1 MSEYAATTNRLEVD
15 NFIARDF
22 NDSIRELRYS
32 MHIKKFSTAKPLF
45 TSHSSFIPKP
55 INTSIS
61 MSTPL
66 ILSLALI
73 VALSVSGCQPNKETD
88 SNAAN
93 KDSNIQQ
100 NSSSQV
106 LNSERIQTIEALAGV
121 PMQQL
126 ASFDPQE
133 IKQGG
138 DTGISITSS
147 ESYSKPS
154 SNITASR
161 KGSFFIGN
169 AFFRQPWVIAPAST
183 DSRDGLGAL
192 FNVAACQ
199 SCHVKDGRGH
209 APLTSEDDADSLL
222 IRLAMP
228 ATTNK
233 QRQQLQNSLIEKVVH
248 PMYGG
253 QLQDRGIQGV
263 PAEARIAVEWRD
275 KPVTFAD
282 GHVETLRA
290 PTFNLTNPGYGPFDD
305 ELMVSPRIALPM
317 IGLGLLEQIPDADI
331 KKQAIKANNAD
342 SDIKGKFN
350 WVMDPQTGKV
360 ALGRFGWKAGQTKLL
375 TQNQSAFN
383 EDMGLTSNIRPN
395 ESCMPTQT
403 ACLNAT
409 TGADEQGNGKPPVE
423 VNDEVAKF
431 VEFYTRNLAVPHRR
445 NADDKIVLAGKKRF
459 YDMGCQSC
467 HTPRYQLPKTDDDHI
482 EQHGQVIYPYTDLLL
497 HDMGDELA
505 DRTIAGKLPSKGL
518 QVEFLA
524 NSYEWRTPA
533 LWGIGLAQTVDPQ
546 ATFLHDG
553 RARTLMEAVLWHGG
567 EAMKQQQKVLKLD
580 KQGRAELNAFL
591 MSL

>member
-1 MSEYAATTNRLEVD
+1 MNTMMNTTNI
-15 NFIARDF
+15 F
-22 NDSIRELRYS
+22 
-32 MHIKKFSTAKPLF
+32 KAKTP
-45 TSHSSFIPKP
+45 TSFYASFVSKTTLLKP
-55 INTSIS
+55 MLGI
-61 MSTPL
+61 L
-66 ILSLALI
+66 CVLSLSA
-73 VALSVSGCQPNKETD
+73 CQPTD
-88 SNAAN
+88 GVS
-93 KDSNIQQ
+93 DDI
-100 NSSSQV
+100 
-106 LNSERIQTIEALAGV
+106 SENEKSAINNGDNPTLTPERLQTIETLAGV

-133 IKQGG
+133 VKQGG
-138 DTGISITSS
+138 DTGISISS
-147 ESYSKPS
+147 AESYSKPS
-154 SNITASR
+154 SNLTASR
-161 KGSFFIGN
+161 KGHFFIGN

-209 APLTSEDDADSLL
+209 APMTSDDDADSLL

-228 ATTNK
+228 ATTEE

-263 PAEARIAVEWRD
+263 PAEARIAVQWTD

-282 GHVETLRA
+282 GHIETLRA
-290 PTFNLTNPGYGPFDD
+290 PTFNLTKPGYGAFDD
-305 ELMVSPRIALPM
+305 DLMVSPRVALPM
-317 IGLGLLEQIPDADI
+317 IGLGLLEQIPDEAI
-331 KKQAIKANNAD
+331 KKQAVDNKNSTNG
-342 SDIKGKFN
+342 DISGKFN
-350 WVMDPQTGKV
+350 WVMDPQTGKH
-360 ALGRFGWKAGQTKLL
+360 ALGRFGWKAGQTKLI

-383 EDMGLTSNIRPN
+383 EDMGLTSNIRPH

-403 ACLNAT
+403 ACMNAT
-409 TGADEQGNGKPPVE
+409 TGADEQGNGKSPVE

-445 NADDKIVLAGKKRF
+445 DADDTLVLAGKKRF

-467 HTPRYQLPKTDDDHI
+467 HTPRYQLPKTDDDHL

-497 HDMGDELA
+497 HDMGDDLA
-505 DRTIAGKLPSKGL
+505 DRTIAGKLPAKNI

-567 EAMKQQQKVLKLD
+567 EAQKQQQKVLKLD
-580 KQGRAELNAFL
+580 KQGRSELNAFL
-591 MSL
+591 QSL

>member
-1 MSEYAATTNRLEVD
+1 MKAIYTKSSASPFLS
-15 NFIARDF
+15 
-22 NDSIRELRYS
+22 SIIQNLPS
-32 MHIKKFSTAKPLF
+32 K
-45 TSHSSFIPKP
+45 
-55 INTSIS
+55 
-61 MSTPL
+61 
-66 ILSLALI
+66 LALMMMGT
-73 VALSVSGCQPNKETD
+73 VALSACQPADSVSNETSD
-88 SNAAN
+88 NESTISTSEKA
-93 KDSNIQQ
+93 QP
-100 NSSSQV
+100 
-106 LNSERIQTIEALAGV
+106 LTSERAENIEALAGV

-126 ASFDPQE
+126 ISFDPQE

-138 DTGISITSS
+138 DSGISITSA

-154 SNITASR
+154 SNLTASR

-169 AFFRQPWVIAPAST
+169 AFFKQPWVVAPAST

-199 SCHVKDGRGH
+199 SCHIKDGRGH
-209 APLTSEDDADSLL
+209 APMTADDDADSLL
-222 IRLAMP
+222 LRLSMP
-228 ATTNK
+228 ATTDE
-233 QRQQLQNSLIEKVVH
+233 QRQQLQGSLIEKVVH

-263 PAEARIAVEWRD
+263 PAEARIAVQWTD

-282 GHVETLRA
+282 GHIETLRA
-290 PTFNLTNPGYGPFDD
+290 PTFNLTNPGYGAFDD
-305 ELMVSPRIALPM
+305 AMMVSPRVALPM
-317 IGLGLLEQIPDADI
+317 IGLGLLEQIPDDDI
-331 KKQAIKANNAD
+331 KKQASNKGN
-342 SDIKGKFN
+342 SDISGKFN
-350 WVMDPQTGKV
+350 WVMDPQTGKR
-360 ALGRFGWKAGQTKLL
+360 ALGRFGWKAGQTKLI

-383 EDMGLTSNIRPN
+383 EDMGLTSNIRPH

-423 VNDEVAKF
+423 VNDDVAKF

-445 NADDKIVLAGKKRF
+445 NADDKLVLAGKKRF

-467 HTPRYQLPKTDDDHI
+467 HTPRYQLPKTDDDHL

-497 HDMGDELA
+497 HDMGDALA
-505 DRTIAGKLPSKGL
+505 DRTIAGKLPPKDA

-533 LWGIGLAQTVDPQ
+533 LWGVGLAQTVDPQ

-567 EAMKQQQKVLKLD
+567 EAEKQQQQVLKLD

-591 MSL
+591 KSL

>member
-1 MSEYAATTNRLEVD
+1 MNTTMNTKNIFKAKTPTFSYASFVSKTTL
-15 NFIARDF
+15 
-22 NDSIRELRYS
+22 L
-32 MHIKKFSTAKPLF
+32 KPTLG
-45 TSHSSFIPKP
+45 I
-55 INTSIS
+55 
-61 MSTPL
+61 L
-66 ILSLALI
+66 CVLSLSACQPTD
-73 VALSVSGCQPNKETD
+73 SVSDDISENEK
-88 SNAAN
+88 SAINNADN
-93 KDSNIQQ
+93 PT
-100 NSSSQV
+100 
-106 LNSERIQTIEALAGV
+106 LTPERLQTIETLAGV

-133 IKQGG
+133 VKQGG
-138 DTGISITSS
+138 DTGISISS
-147 ESYSKPS
+147 AESYSKPS
-154 SNITASR
+154 SNLTASR
-161 KGSFFIGN
+161 KGHFFIGN

-209 APLTSEDDADSLL
+209 APMTSDDDADSLL

-228 ATTNK
+228 ATTDE

-263 PAEARIAVEWRD
+263 PAEARIAVQWTD
-275 KPVTFAD
+275 KPITFAD
-282 GHVETLRA
+282 GHIETLRA
-290 PTFNLTNPGYGPFDD
+290 PTFNLTKPGYGAFDD
-305 ELMVSPRIALPM
+305 DLMVSPRVALPM
-317 IGLGLLEQIPDADI
+317 IGLGLLEQIPDEAI
-331 KKQAIKANNAD
+331 KKQAVDNKNSTNG
-342 SDIKGKFN
+342 DISGKFN
-350 WVMDPQTGKV
+350 WVMDPQTGKH
-360 ALGRFGWKAGQTKLL
+360 ALGRFGWKAGQTKLI

-383 EDMGLTSNIRPN
+383 EDMGLTSNIRPH

-403 ACLNAT
+403 ACMNAT

-445 NADDKIVLAGKKRF
+445 DADDTLVLAGKKRF

-467 HTPRYQLPKTDDDHI
+467 HTPRYQLPKTDDDHL

-497 HDMGDELA
+497 HDMGDDLA
-505 DRTIAGKLPSKGL
+505 DRTIAGKLPAKNI

-567 EAMKQQQKVLKLD
+567 EAQKQQQKVLKLD
-580 KQGRAELNAFL
+580 KQGRSELNAFL
-591 MSL
+591 QSL

>member
-1 MSEYAATTNRLEVD
+1 MNTTMNTTNI
-15 NFIARDF
+15 F
-22 NDSIRELRYS
+22 
-32 MHIKKFSTAKPLF
+32 KAKTPA
-45 TSHSSFIPKP
+45 SFYASFVSKTTLLKP
-55 INTSIS
+55 TLGI
-61 MSTPL
+61 L
-66 ILSLALI
+66 CVLSLSA
-73 VALSVSGCQPNKETD
+73 CQPTD
-88 SNAAN
+88 GVSDDISENEKSAINNADN
-93 KDSNIQQ
+93 PT
-100 NSSSQV
+100 
-106 LNSERIQTIEALAGV
+106 LTPERFQTIETLAGV

-133 IKQGG
+133 VKQGG
-138 DTGISITSS
+138 DTGISISS
-147 ESYSKPS
+147 AESYSKPS
-154 SNITASR
+154 SNLTASR
-161 KGSFFIGN
+161 KGHFFIGN

-209 APLTSEDDADSLL
+209 APMTSDDDADSLL

-228 ATTNK
+228 ATTDE

-263 PAEARIAVEWRD
+263 PAEARIAVQWTD

-282 GHVETLRA
+282 GHIETLRA
-290 PTFNLTNPGYGPFDD
+290 PTFNLTKPGYGAFDD
-305 ELMVSPRIALPM
+305 DLMVSPRVALPM
-317 IGLGLLEQIPDADI
+317 IGLGLLEQIPDEAI
-331 KKQAIKANNAD
+331 KKQAVDNKNSTNG
-342 SDIKGKFN
+342 DISGKFN
-350 WVMDPQTGKV
+350 WVMDPQTGKH
-360 ALGRFGWKAGQTKLL
+360 ALGRFGWKAGQTKLI

-383 EDMGLTSNIRPN
+383 EDMGLTSNIRPH

-403 ACLNAT
+403 ACIKAA

-445 NADDKIVLAGKKRF
+445 NADDKLVLAGKKRF

-467 HTPRYQLPKTDDDHI
+467 HTPRYQLPKTDDDHL

-497 HDMGDELA
+497 HDMGDDLA
-505 DRTIAGKLPSKGL
+505 DRTIAGKLPAKNI

-567 EAMKQQQKVLKLD
+567 EAQKQQQKVLKLD
-580 KQGRAELNAFL
+580 KQGRSELNAFL
-591 MSL
+591 QSL

>member
-1 MSEYAATTNRLEVD
+1 MSVIPAKSSA
-15 NFIARDF
+15 FPF
-22 NDSIRELRYS
+22 
-32 MHIKKFSTAKPLF
+32 FSSSLQG
-45 TSHSSFIPKP
+45 TSLK
-55 INTSIS
+55 
-61 MSTPL
+61 
-66 ILSLALI
+66 LALTVVGAI
-73 VALSVSGCQPNKETD
+73 AISACQPTD
-88 SNAAN
+88 STSDSASTN
-93 KDSNIQQ
+93 KNPNDTAVASGEGA
-100 NSSSQV
+100 SA
-106 LNSERIQTIEALAGV
+106 LTPKRTQTVEALAGV

-126 ASFDPQE
+126 VTFDPQE

-154 SNITASR
+154 SNLSASR

-169 AFFRQPWVIAPAST
+169 AFFRQPWVVAPAST

-199 SCHVKDGRGH
+199 SCHIKDGRGH
-209 APLTSEDDADSLL
+209 APMSSEDDADSLL

-228 ATTNK
+228 ATTDEE
-233 QRQQLQNSLIEKVVH
+233 RAQLQNSLIEKVVH

-263 PAEARIAVEWRD
+263 PAEARIAVQWTD

-290 PTFNLTNPGYGPFDD
+290 PTFHLTNPGYGAFDD
-305 ELMVSPRIALPM
+305 EMMVSPRVALPM
-317 IGLGLLEQIPDADI
+317 IGLGLLEQIPDDDI
-331 KKQAIKANNAD
+331 KKQAVDNDSAD
-342 SDIKGKFN
+342 ISGKFN
-350 WVMDPQTGKV
+350 WVMDPQTGKT

-383 EDMGLTSNIRPN
+383 EDMGLTSNIRPH
-395 ESCMPTQT
+395 ESCMPAQT
-403 ACLNAT
+403 ACVNAT
-409 TGADEQGNGKPPVE
+409 TGADEQGGGKPPVE

-445 NADDKIVLAGKKRF
+445 NAEDKLVLAGKKRF

-467 HTPRYQLPKTDDDHI
+467 HTPRYQLPKTDDDHL

-505 DRTIAGKLPSKGL
+505 DRTIAGKLPPKDA

-567 EAMKQQQKVLKLD
+567 EAEKQKQKVLQLD
-580 KQGRAELNAFL
+580 KQGRAELTAFL
-591 MSL
+591 QSL

>member
-1 MSEYAATTNRLEVD
+1 MSMTNYDVIGSDFDGSTLKPRHLIFMKAIYTKPSAFLFSSTTVRNLPSKLGLIMMGAVVLSACQPTD
-15 NFIARDF
+15 SVS
-22 NDSIRELRYS
+22 NDTSDSE
-32 MHIKKFSTAKPLF
+32 STA
-45 TSHSSFIPKP
+45 
-55 INTSIS
+55 NTSEK
-61 MSTPL
+61 TQPL
-66 ILSLALI
+66 
-73 VALSVSGCQPNKETD
+73 T
-88 SNAAN
+88 
-93 KDSNIQQ
+93 
-100 NSSSQV
+100 
-106 LNSERIQTIEALAGV
+106 SERAENIEALAGV

-138 DTGISITSS
+138 DSGISITSA

-154 SNITASR
+154 SNLAASR

-169 AFFRQPWVIAPAST
+169 AFFKQPWVVAPAST

-199 SCHVKDGRGH
+199 SCHIKDGRGH
-209 APLTSEDDADSLL
+209 APMTADDDADSLL
-222 IRLAMP
+222 IRLSMP
-228 ATTNK
+228 ATTDE

-253 QLQDRGIQGV
+253 QLQDRGVQGV
-263 PAEARIAVEWRD
+263 PAEASIAVQWTD

-282 GHVETLRA
+282 GYVETLRA
-290 PTFNLTNPGYGPFDD
+290 PTFNLTKPGYGALDD
-305 ELMVSPRIALPM
+305 TMMVSPRVALPM
-317 IGLGLLEQIPDADI
+317 IGLGLLEQIPDDDI
-331 KKQAIKANNAD
+331 KKQANNKNN
-342 SDIKGKFN
+342 SDISGKFN
-350 WVMDPQTGKV
+350 WVMDPQTGKH
-360 ALGRFGWKAGQTKLL
+360 ALGRFGWKAGQTKLI

-383 EDMGLTSNIRPN
+383 EDMGLTSNIRPH

-409 TGADEQGNGKPPVE
+409 TGADEQGNGKSPVE

-445 NADDKIVLAGKKRF
+445 NADDELVLAGKKRF

-467 HTPRYQLPKTDDDHI
+467 HTPRYQLPKTDDDHL

-497 HDMGDELA
+497 HDMGDALA
-505 DRTIAGKLPSKGL
+505 DRTIAGKLPPKDA

-533 LWGIGLAQTVDPQ
+533 LWGVGLAQTVDPQ

-567 EAMKQQQKVLKLD
+567 EAKKQQQQVLKLD
-580 KQGRAELNAFL
+580 KQGRTELNAFL
-591 MSL
+591 KSL

>member
-1 MSEYAATTNRLEVD
+1 
-15 NFIARDF
+15 
-22 NDSIRELRYS
+22 
-32 MHIKKFSTAKPLF
+32 MHVKKASTAKRL
-45 TSHSSFIPKP
+45 SAIHSSVKSQLK
-55 INTSIS
+55 TASVS
-61 MSTPL
+61 MSAPL
-66 ILSLALI
+66 TLSLALI
-73 VALSVSGCQPNKETD
+73 GALSVSACQPVKDNNN
-88 SNAAN
+88 NAAD
-93 KDSNIQQ
+93 KDHQESESLQ
-100 NSSSQV
+100 SEV
-106 LNSERIQTIEALAGV
+106 LTPERIQTIEALAGV

-138 DTGISITSS
+138 DTGISIASS

-209 APLTSEDDADSLL
+209 APMNAEDDADSLL

-228 ATTNK
+228 ATTDE
-233 QRQQLQNSLIEKVVH
+233 QRQQLKDSLIEKVAH

-263 PAEARIAVEWRD
+263 PAEARIAVQWTD

-290 PTFNLTNPGYGPFDD
+290 PTFNLTNPGYGAFDE
-305 ELMVSPRIALPM
+305 ELMVSPRVALPM

-331 KKQAIKANNAD
+331 KKQAASNHKNNN
-342 SDIKGKFN
+342 DIKGKFN

-360 ALGRFGWKAGQTKLL
+360 ALGRFGWKAGQTKLI

-395 ESCMPTQT
+395 ESCMPTQIV
-403 ACLNAT
+403 CIKAT
-409 TGADEQGNGKPPVE
+409 TGADEQGHGKPPVE

-445 NADDKIVLAGKKRF
+445 NADDKLVLAGKKRF

-467 HTPRYQLPKTDDDHI
+467 HTPRYQLPKTADDHL
-482 EQHGQVIYPYTDLLL
+482 EQHGQVIYPYTDMLL
-497 HDMGDELA
+497 HDMGDDLA
-505 DRTIAGKLPSKGL
+505 DRTIAGKLPPKNL

-533 LWGIGLAQTVDPQ
+533 LWGVGLAQTVDPQ

-567 EAMKQQQKVLKLD
+567 EAKKQQQKVLMLD
-580 KQGRAELNAFL
+580 KQGRTELSAFL
-591 MSL
+591 QSL

>member
-1 MSEYAATTNRLEVD
+1 MNTTMNTK
-15 NFIARDF
+15 NIF
-22 NDSIRELRYS
+22 
-32 MHIKKFSTAKPLF
+32 KAKIPA
-45 TSHSSFIPKP
+45 SFYGSFVSKTTLLKP
-55 INTSIS
+55 TLGI
-61 MSTPL
+61 L
-66 ILSLALI
+66 CVLSLSACQPTD
-73 VALSVSGCQPNKETD
+73 SVSD
-88 SNAAN
+88 
-93 KDSNIQQ
+93 DI
-100 NSSSQV
+100 
-106 LNSERIQTIEALAGV
+106 SENEKSAINNGDTPTLTPERLQTIETLAGV

-133 IKQGG
+133 VKQGG
-138 DTGISITSS
+138 DTGISISS
-147 ESYSKPS
+147 AESYSKPS
-154 SNITASR
+154 SNLTASR
-161 KGSFFIGN
+161 KGHFFIGN

-209 APLTSEDDADSLL
+209 APMTSDDDADSLL

-228 ATTNK
+228 ATTDE

-263 PAEARIAVEWRD
+263 PAEARIAVQWTD

-282 GHVETLRA
+282 GHIETLRA
-290 PTFNLTNPGYGPFDD
+290 PTFNLTKPGYGAFDD
-305 ELMVSPRIALPM
+305 DLMVSPRVALPM
-317 IGLGLLEQIPDADI
+317 IGLGLLEQIPDEAI
-331 KKQAIKANNAD
+331 KKQAVDNKNSTNG
-342 SDIKGKFN
+342 DISGKFN
-350 WVMDPQTGKV
+350 WVMDPQTGKH
-360 ALGRFGWKAGQTKLL
+360 ALGRFGWKAGQTKLI

-383 EDMGLTSNIRPN
+383 EDMGLTSNIRPH

-403 ACLNAT
+403 ACMNAT
-409 TGADEQGNGKPPVE
+409 TGADEQGNGKSPVE

-445 NADDKIVLAGKKRF
+445 DADDTLVLAGKKRF

-467 HTPRYQLPKTDDDHI
+467 HTPRYQLPKTDDDHL

-497 HDMGDELA
+497 HDMGDDLA
-505 DRTIAGKLPSKGL
+505 DRTIAGKLPAKNI

-567 EAMKQQQKVLKLD
+567 EAQKQQQKVLKLD
-580 KQGRAELNAFL
+580 KQGRSELNAFL
-591 MSL
+591 QSL

>member
-1 MSEYAATTNRLEVD
+1 MNTKDVL
-15 NFIARDF
+15 
-22 NDSIRELRYS
+22 
-32 MHIKKFSTAKPLF
+32 KAKQPALF
-45 TSHSSFIPKP
+45 YSSFINKSAPAKL
-55 INTSIS
+55 TLGVVF
-61 MSTPL
+61 TL
-66 ILSLALI
+66 FLSA
-73 VALSVSGCQPNKETD
+73 CQPTD
-88 SNAAN
+88 GVSDGAAVN
-93 KDSNIQQ
+93 TEGAVDHQA
-100 NSSSQV
+100 
-106 LNSERIQTIEALAGV
+106 LAPERRQTIEALAGV
-121 PMQQL
+121 PLQQL
-126 ASFDPQE
+126 VSFDPQE

-138 DTGISITSS
+138 DTGISISS
-147 ESYSKPS
+147 AESYSKPS
-154 SNITASR
+154 SNLTALR

-209 APLTSEDDADSLL
+209 APMSMDDDADSLL

-228 ATTNK
+228 ATTDE
-233 QRQQLQNSLIEKVVH
+233 QRQQLQNSLIEKVAH

-263 PAEARIAVEWRD
+263 PAEARIAVQWTD
-275 KPVTFAD
+275 KTVTFTD

-290 PTFNLTNPGYGPFDD
+290 PTFNLTKPGYGPFDD
-305 ELMVSPRIALPM
+305 ELMVSPRVALPM
-317 IGLGLLEQIPDADI
+317 IGLGLLEQIPDEDI
-331 KKQAIKANNAD
+331 KKQAIDKNNN
-342 SDIKGKFN
+342 SDISGKFN
-350 WVMDPQTGKV
+350 WVMDPQTGEH

-383 EDMGLTSNIRPN
+383 EDMGLTSNIRPH

-403 ACLNAT
+403 ACVKAT
-409 TGADEQGNGKPPVE
+409 TGADEQGDGRPPIE

-445 NADDKIVLAGKKRF
+445 NADDKLVLAGKKRF

-467 HTPRYQLPKTDDDHI
+467 HTPRYQLPKTDDDHL

-497 HDMGDELA
+497 HDMGDDLA
-505 DRTIAGKLPSKGL
+505 DRTIAGKLPPKDA

-567 EAMKQQQKVLKLD
+567 EAQKQQKKVLNLD

-591 MSL
+591 KSL

>member
-1 MSEYAATTNRLEVD
+1 MNTTMNTTNIV
-15 NFIARDF
+15 
-22 NDSIRELRYS
+22 
-32 MHIKKFSTAKPLF
+32 KAKTP
-45 TSHSSFIPKP
+45 TSFYASFVSKTTLLKP
-55 INTSIS
+55 TLGI
-61 MSTPL
+61 L
-66 ILSLALI
+66 CVLSLSACQPTN
-73 VALSVSGCQPNKETD
+73 SVSDDISENEK
-88 SNAAN
+88 SAINNADN
-93 KDSNIQQ
+93 PT
-100 NSSSQV
+100 
-106 LNSERIQTIEALAGV
+106 LTPERFQTIETLAGV

-133 IKQGG
+133 VKQGG
-138 DTGISITSS
+138 DTGISISS
-147 ESYSKPS
+147 AESYSKPS
-154 SNITASR
+154 SNLTASR
-161 KGSFFIGN
+161 KGHFFIGN

-209 APLTSEDDADSLL
+209 APMTSDDDADSLL

-228 ATTNK
+228 ATTDE

-263 PAEARIAVEWRD
+263 PAEARIAVQWTD

-282 GHVETLRA
+282 GHIETLRA
-290 PTFNLTNPGYGPFDD
+290 PTFNLTKPGYGAFDND
-305 ELMVSPRIALPM
+305 LMVSPRVALPM
-317 IGLGLLEQIPDADI
+317 IGLGLLEQIPDEAI
-331 KKQAIKANNAD
+331 KKQAVDNKNSTNG
-342 SDIKGKFN
+342 DISGKFN
-350 WVMDPQTGKV
+350 WVMDPQTGKH
-360 ALGRFGWKAGQTKLL
+360 ALGRFGWKAGQTKLI

-383 EDMGLTSNIRPN
+383 EDMGLTSNIRPH

-403 ACLNAT
+403 ACMNAT

-445 NADDKIVLAGKKRF
+445 DADDTLVLAGKKRF

-467 HTPRYQLPKTDDDHI
+467 HTPRYQLPKTDDDHL

-497 HDMGDELA
+497 HDMGDDLA
-505 DRTIAGKLPSKGL
+505 DRTIAGKLPAKNI

-567 EAMKQQQKVLKLD
+567 EAQKQQQKVLKLD
-580 KQGRAELNAFL
+580 KQGRSELNAFL
-591 MSL
+591 QSL

>member
-1 MSEYAATTNRLEVD
+1 MNANY
-15 NFIARDF
+15 
-22 NDSIRELRYS
+22 
-32 MHIKKFSTAKPLF
+32 IKPSD
-45 TSHSSFIPKP
+45 
-55 INTSIS
+55 
-61 MSTPL
+61 TPL
-66 ILSLALI
+66 AVHLSRHTPSKLALI
-73 VALSVSGCQPNKETD
+73 IAGVVAVSACQPSDSVSDNTSDSGSNHESTVSTSENPQPLT
-88 SNAAN
+88 
-93 KDSNIQQ
+93 
-100 NSSSQV
+100 
-106 LNSERIQTIEALAGV
+106 SERTENIEALAGV

-126 ASFDPQE
+126 VSFDPQE

-138 DTGISITSS
+138 DSGISISS
-147 ESYSKPS
+147 AESYSKPS
-154 SNITASR
+154 SNLAASR

-169 AFFRQPWVIAPAST
+169 AFFKQPWVIAPAST

-209 APLTSEDDADSLL
+209 APMTADDDADSLL
-222 IRLAMP
+222 LRLSMP
-228 ATTNK
+228 ATTDE
-233 QRQQLQNSLIEKVVH
+233 QRQQLKDSLIEKVAH

-263 PAEARIAVEWRD
+263 PAEARIAVQWTD

-282 GHVETLRA
+282 GYVETLRA
-290 PTFNLTNPGYGPFDD
+290 PTFNLTKPGYGALDD
-305 ELMVSPRIALPM
+305 EMMVSPRVALPM
-317 IGLGLLEQIPDADI
+317 IGLGLLEQIPDDDI
-331 KKQAIKANNAD
+331 KKQASDSSN
-342 SDIKGKFN
+342 SDISGKFN
-350 WVMDPQTGKV
+350 WVMDPQTGKH
-360 ALGRFGWKAGQTKLL
+360 ALGRFGWKAGQTKLI

-383 EDMGLTSNIRPN
+383 EDMGLTSNIRPH

-445 NADDKIVLAGKKRF
+445 NADDELVLAGKKRF

-467 HTPRYQLPKTDDDHI
+467 HTPRYQLPKTDDDHL

-497 HDMGDELA
+497 HDMGADLA
-505 DRTIAGKLPSKGL
+505 DRTIAGKLPPKDA

-533 LWGIGLAQTVDPQ
+533 LWGVGLAQTVDSQ

-567 EAMKQQQKVLKLD
+567 ESEKQQKEVLKLD

-591 MSL
+591 KSL

>member
-1 MSEYAATTNRLEVD
+1 MNTTMNTTNI
-15 NFIARDF
+15 F
-22 NDSIRELRYS
+22 
-32 MHIKKFSTAKPLF
+32 KAKTPA
-45 TSHSSFIPKP
+45 SFYASFVSKTTLLKP
-55 INTSIS
+55 TLGI
-61 MSTPL
+61 L
-66 ILSLALI
+66 CVLSLSACQPTN
-73 VALSVSGCQPNKETD
+73 SVSDDISENEK
-88 SNAAN
+88 SAINNADN
-93 KDSNIQQ
+93 PT
-100 NSSSQV
+100 
-106 LNSERIQTIEALAGV
+106 LTPERLQTIETLAGV

-138 DTGISITSS
+138 DTGISISS
-147 ESYSKPS
+147 AESYSKPS
-154 SNITASR
+154 SNLTASR
-161 KGSFFIGN
+161 KGHFFIGN

-209 APLTSEDDADSLL
+209 APMTSDDDADSLL

-228 ATTNK
+228 ATTDE

-263 PAEARIAVEWRD
+263 PAEARIAVQWTD

-290 PTFNLTNPGYGPFDD
+290 PTFNLTKPGYGAFDD
-305 ELMVSPRIALPM
+305 DLMVSPRVALPM
-317 IGLGLLEQIPDADI
+317 IGLGLLEQIPDEAI
-331 KKQAIKANNAD
+331 KKQAVDNKNSTNG
-342 SDIKGKFN
+342 DISGKFN
-350 WVMDPQTGKV
+350 RVMDPQTGKH
-360 ALGRFGWKAGQTKLL
+360 ALGRFGWKAGQTKLI

-383 EDMGLTSNIRPN
+383 EDMGLTSNIRPH

-403 ACLNAT
+403 ACMNAT
-409 TGADEQGNGKPPVE
+409 TGADEQGNGKSPVE

-445 NADDKIVLAGKKRF
+445 DADDTLVLAGKKRF

-467 HTPRYQLPKTDDDHI
+467 HTPRYQLPKTDDDHL

-497 HDMGDELA
+497 HDMGDDLA
-505 DRTIAGKLPSKGL
+505 DRTIAGKLPAKNI

-567 EAMKQQQKVLKLD
+567 EAQKQQQKVLKLD
-580 KQGRAELNAFL
+580 KQGRSELNAFL
-591 MSL
+591 QSL

>member
-1 MSEYAATTNRLEVD
+1 MNTTMNTKNIFKAKTPTFSYASFVSKTTL
-15 NFIARDF
+15 
-22 NDSIRELRYS
+22 L
-32 MHIKKFSTAKPLF
+32 KPTLG
-45 TSHSSFIPKP
+45 I
-55 INTSIS
+55 
-61 MSTPL
+61 L
-66 ILSLALI
+66 CVLSLSACQPKD
-73 VALSVSGCQPNKETD
+73 SVSDDISENEK
-88 SNAAN
+88 SAINNADN
-93 KDSNIQQ
+93 PT
-100 NSSSQV
+100 
-106 LNSERIQTIEALAGV
+106 LTPERLQTIETLAGV

-133 IKQGG
+133 VKQGG
-138 DTGISITSS
+138 DTGISISS
-147 ESYSKPS
+147 AESYSKPS
-154 SNITASR
+154 SNLTASR
-161 KGSFFIGN
+161 KGHFFIGN

-209 APLTSEDDADSLL
+209 APMTSDDDADSLL

-228 ATTNK
+228 ATTDE

-263 PAEARIAVEWRD
+263 PAEARIAVQWTD

-282 GHVETLRA
+282 GHIETLRA
-290 PTFNLTNPGYGPFDD
+290 PTFNLTKPGYGAFDD
-305 ELMVSPRIALPM
+305 DLMVSPRVALPM
-317 IGLGLLEQIPDADI
+317 IGLGLLEQIPDEAI
-331 KKQAIKANNAD
+331 KKQAVDNKNSTNG
-342 SDIKGKFN
+342 DISGKFN
-350 WVMDPQTGKV
+350 WVMDPQTGKH
-360 ALGRFGWKAGQTKLL
+360 ALGRFGWKAGQTKLI

-383 EDMGLTSNIRPN
+383 EDMGLTSNIRPH

-403 ACLNAT
+403 ACMNAT
-409 TGADEQGNGKPPVE
+409 TGADEQGDGKPPVE

-445 NADDKIVLAGKKRF
+445 DADDTLVLAGKKRF

-467 HTPRYQLPKTDDDHI
+467 HTPRYQLPKTDDDHL

-497 HDMGDELA
+497 HDMGDDLA
-505 DRTIAGKLPSKGL
+505 DRTIAGKLPAKNI

-567 EAMKQQQKVLKLD
+567 EAQKQQQKVLKLD
-580 KQGRAELNAFL
+580 KQGRSELNAFL
-591 MSL
+591 QSL

>member
-1 MSEYAATTNRLEVD
+1 MSSSNVLKAKQS
-15 NFIARDF
+15 IAF
-22 NDSIRELRYS
+22 YS
-32 MHIKKFSTAKPLF
+32 SLIFKHSPLKL
-45 TSHSSFIPKP
+45 SLGIVCAL
-55 INTSIS
+55 SIS
-61 MSTPL
+61 
-66 ILSLALI
+66 A
-73 VALSVSGCQPNKETD
+73 CQPSDNVANNATD
-88 SNAAN
+88 DGKPSESRHSEA
-93 KDSNIQQ
+93 II
-100 NSSSQV
+100 
-106 LNSERIQTIEALAGV
+106 SERVQTIETLAGV
-121 PMQQL
+121 AMQQL
-126 ASFDPQE
+126 ASFDAQE

-138 DTGISITSS
+138 DTGISITTS

-169 AFFRQPWVIAPAST
+169 AFFRQPWVVAPAST

-199 SCHVKDGRGH
+199 SCHIKDGRGH
-209 APLTSEDDADSLL
+209 APMSSEDDADSLL

-228 ATTNK
+228 ATTEE
-233 QRQQLQNSLIEKVVH
+233 QRQKLENSLIEKVVH

-263 PAEARIAVEWRD
+263 PAEARIAVQWTD

-282 GHVETLRA
+282 GHVETLRS
-290 PTFNLTNPGYGPFDD
+290 PTFNLTKPGYGAFDD
-305 ELMVSPRIALPM
+305 ELMVSPRVALPM
-317 IGLGLLEQIPDADI
+317 IGLGLLEQIPDE
-331 KKQAIKANNAD
+331 AIKNQAMK
-342 SDIKGKFN
+342 SKGDISGKFN

-360 ALGRFGWKAGQTKLL
+360 ALGRFGWKAGQTKLI

-383 EDMGLTSNIRPN
+383 EDMGLTSNIRPH

-403 ACLNAT
+403 ACINAA

-445 NADDKIVLAGKKRF
+445 NADDKLVLAGKKRF

-467 HTPRYQLPKTDDDHI
+467 HTPRYQLPKTDDDHL

-497 HDMGDELA
+497 HDMGNDLA
-505 DRTIAGKLPSKGL
+505 DRTIAGKLPSKDL

-567 EAMKQQQKVLKLD
+567 EAEKQKQKVLKLD
-580 KQGRAELNAFL
+580 EQGRSELNAFL
-591 MSL
+591 KSL

>member
-1 MSEYAATTNRLEVD
+1 MSVIHTKSSA
-15 NFIARDF
+15 FPF
-22 NDSIRELRYS
+22 
-32 MHIKKFSTAKPLF
+32 FSSSLQG
-45 TSHSSFIPKP
+45 TSFK
-55 INTSIS
+55 
-61 MSTPL
+61 
-66 ILSLALI
+66 LALTVVGAI
-73 VALSVSGCQPNKETD
+73 AISACQPTD
-88 SNAAN
+88 STSDSASTN
-93 KDSNIQQ
+93 KNTNDTAVASGEGA
-100 NSSSQV
+100 SA
-106 LNSERIQTIEALAGV
+106 LAPKRTQTVEALAGV

-126 ASFDPQE
+126 VTFDPQE

-154 SNITASR
+154 SNLSASR

-169 AFFRQPWVIAPAST
+169 AFFRQPWVVAPAST

-199 SCHVKDGRGH
+199 SCHIKDGRGH
-209 APLTSEDDADSLL
+209 APMSSEDDADSLL

-228 ATTNK
+228 ATTDEE
-233 QRQQLQNSLIEKVVH
+233 RAQLQNSLIEKVVH

-263 PAEARIAVEWRD
+263 PAEARIAVQWTD

-290 PTFNLTNPGYGPFDD
+290 PTFHLTNPGYGAFDD
-305 ELMVSPRIALPM
+305 EMMVSPRVALPM
-317 IGLGLLEQIPDADI
+317 IGLGLLEQIPDDDI
-331 KKQAIKANNAD
+331 KKQAVDNDSAD
-342 SDIKGKFN
+342 ISGKFN
-350 WVMDPQTGKV
+350 WVMDPQTGKT

-383 EDMGLTSNIRPN
+383 EDMGLTSNIRPH
-395 ESCMPTQT
+395 ESCMPAQT
-403 ACLNAT
+403 ACVSAT
-409 TGADEQGNGKPPVE
+409 TGADEQGGGKPPVE

-445 NADDKIVLAGKKRF
+445 NAEDKLVLAGKKRF

-467 HTPRYQLPKTDDDHI
+467 HTPRYQLPKTDDDHL

-505 DRTIAGKLPSKGL
+505 DRTIAGKLPAKDA

-567 EAMKQQQKVLKLD
+567 EAEKQKQKVLQLD
-580 KQGRAELNAFL
+580 KQGRAELTAFL
-591 MSL
+591 QSL

>member
-1 MSEYAATTNRLEVD
+1 MNAISATKDKL
-15 NFIARDF
+15 
-22 NDSIRELRYS
+22 
-32 MHIKKFSTAKPLF
+32 
-45 TSHSSFIPKP
+45 
-55 INTSIS
+55 S
-61 MSTPL
+61 MSLHTSLLSKNTPL
-66 ILSLALI
+66 KLAISALCVLSLTACQPTDSSSANKND
-73 VALSVSGCQPNKETD
+73 VNADKQDQDKALSAERS
-88 SNAAN
+88 
-93 KDSNIQQ
+93 Q
-100 NSSSQV
+100 N
-106 LNSERIQTIEALAGV
+106 IEALAGV

-138 DTGISITSS
+138 DSGISITSA

-154 SNITASR
+154 SNLTALR

-169 AFFRQPWVIAPAST
+169 AFFQQPWVIAPAST

-209 APLTSEDDADSLL
+209 APMSSKDDADSLL
-222 IRLAMP
+222 IRLSMP
-228 ATTNK
+228 ATTDE
-233 QRQQLQNSLIEKVVH
+233 QRQQLQDSLIEKVVH

-263 PAEARIAVEWRD
+263 PAEARIAVQWTD
-275 KPVTFAD
+275 MPVTFAD
-282 GHVETLRA
+282 GYVETLRA
-290 PTFNLTNPGYGPFDD
+290 PIFKLTKPGYGAFDN
-305 ELMVSPRIALPM
+305 EMMVSPRVALPM
-317 IGLGLLEQIPDADI
+317 IGLGLLEQIPDDDI
-331 KKQAIKANNAD
+331 KKQAVNNNST
-342 SDIKGKFN
+342 SDISGKFN
-350 WVMDPQTGKV
+350 WVMDPQTGKH
-360 ALGRFGWKAGQTKLL
+360 ALGRFGWKAGQTKLI

-383 EDMGLTSNIRPN
+383 EDMGLTSNIRPH
-395 ESCMPTQT
+395 ESCMPSQT
-403 ACLNAT
+403 ACINAT

-423 VNDEVAKF
+423 VNDEIAKF

-445 NADDKIVLAGKKRF
+445 NADDKLVLAGKKRF

-467 HTPRYQLPKTDDDHI
+467 HTPRYQLPKTDDDHL

-497 HDMGDELA
+497 HDMGDALA
-505 DRTIAGKLPSKGL
+505 DRTIAGKLPAKDA

-567 EAMKQQQKVLKLD
+567 EAENQRQKVLKLD

-591 MSL
+591 KSL

>member
-1 MSEYAATTNRLEVD
+1 MNTTMNATNIFKAKTPTSFYASFVSKTTL
-15 NFIARDF
+15 
-22 NDSIRELRYS
+22 L
-32 MHIKKFSTAKPLF
+32 KPTLG
-45 TSHSSFIPKP
+45 I
-55 INTSIS
+55 
-61 MSTPL
+61 L
-66 ILSLALI
+66 CVLSLSACQPTD
-73 VALSVSGCQPNKETD
+73 SVSDDISENGKSAIN
-88 SNAAN
+88 NADN
-93 KDSNIQQ
+93 PT
-100 NSSSQV
+100 
-106 LNSERIQTIEALAGV
+106 LTPERLQTIETLAGV

-133 IKQGG
+133 VKQGG
-138 DTGISITSS
+138 DTGISISS
-147 ESYSKPS
+147 AESYSKPS
-154 SNITASR
+154 SNLTASR
-161 KGSFFIGN
+161 KGHFFIGN

-209 APLTSEDDADSLL
+209 APMTSDDDADSLL

-228 ATTNK
+228 ATTDE

-263 PAEARIAVEWRD
+263 PAEARIAVQWTD

-282 GHVETLRA
+282 GHIETLRA
-290 PTFNLTNPGYGPFDD
+290 PTFNLTKPGYGAFDD
-305 ELMVSPRIALPM
+305 DLMVSPRVALPM
-317 IGLGLLEQIPDADI
+317 IGLGLLEQIPDEAI
-331 KKQAIKANNAD
+331 KKQAVDNKNSTNG
-342 SDIKGKFN
+342 DISGKFN
-350 WVMDPQTGKV
+350 WVMDPQTGKH
-360 ALGRFGWKAGQTKLL
+360 ALGRFGWKAGQTKLI

-383 EDMGLTSNIRPN
+383 EDMGLTSNIRPH

-403 ACLNAT
+403 ACMNAT

-445 NADDKIVLAGKKRF
+445 DADDTLVLAGKKRF

-467 HTPRYQLPKTDDDHI
+467 HTPRYQLPKTDDDHL

-497 HDMGDELA
+497 HDMGNDLA
-505 DRTIAGKLPSKGL
+505 DRTIAGKLPAKNI

-567 EAMKQQQKVLKLD
+567 EAQKQQQKVLKLD
-580 KQGRAELNAFL
+580 KQGRSELNAFL
-591 MSL
+591 QSL

>member
-1 MSEYAATTNRLEVD
+1 MNTTMNTTNIV
-15 NFIARDF
+15 
-22 NDSIRELRYS
+22 
-32 MHIKKFSTAKPLF
+32 KAKTP
-45 TSHSSFIPKP
+45 TSFYASFVSKTTLLKP
-55 INTSIS
+55 TLGI
-61 MSTPL
+61 L
-66 ILSLALI
+66 CVLSLSACQPTN
-73 VALSVSGCQPNKETD
+73 SVSDDISENEKSAINNAD
-88 SNAAN
+88 SPT
-93 KDSNIQQ
+93 
-100 NSSSQV
+100 
-106 LNSERIQTIEALAGV
+106 LTPGRLQTIETLAGV

-138 DTGISITSS
+138 DTGISISS
-147 ESYSKPS
+147 AESYSKPS
-154 SNITASR
+154 SNLTASR
-161 KGSFFIGN
+161 KGHFFIGN

-209 APLTSEDDADSLL
+209 APMTSDDDADSLL

-228 ATTNK
+228 ATTDE

-263 PAEARIAVEWRD
+263 PAEARIAVQWTD

-282 GHVETLRA
+282 GHIETLRA
-290 PTFNLTNPGYGPFDD
+290 PTFNLTKPGYGAFDD
-305 ELMVSPRIALPM
+305 DLMVSPRVALPM
-317 IGLGLLEQIPDADI
+317 IGLGLLEQIPDEAI
-331 KKQAIKANNAD
+331 KKQAVDNKNSTNG
-342 SDIKGKFN
+342 DISGKFN
-350 WVMDPQTGKV
+350 WVMDPQTGKH
-360 ALGRFGWKAGQTKLL
+360 ALGRFGWKAGQTKLI

-383 EDMGLTSNIRPN
+383 EDMGLTSNIRPH

-403 ACLNAT
+403 ACMNAT
-409 TGADEQGNGKPPVE
+409 TGADEQGNGKSPVE

-445 NADDKIVLAGKKRF
+445 DADDQLVLAGKKRF
-459 YDMGCQSC
+459 YEMGCQSC
-467 HTPRYQLPKTDDDHI
+467 HTPRYQLPKTDDDHL

-497 HDMGDELA
+497 HDMGDDLA
-505 DRTIAGKLPSKGL
+505 DRTIAGKLPAKNI

-567 EAMKQQQKVLKLD
+567 EAQKQQQKVLKLD
-580 KQGRAELNAFL
+580 KQGRSELNAFL
-591 MSL
+591 QSL

>member
-1 MSEYAATTNRLEVD
+1 MNAISATKD
-15 NFIARDF
+15 
-22 NDSIRELRYS
+22 
-32 MHIKKFSTAKPLF
+32 K
-45 TSHSSFIPKP
+45 
-55 INTSIS
+55 
-61 MSTPL
+61 
-66 ILSLALI
+66 
-73 VALSVSGCQPNKETD
+73 LSVSLHTSLLSKNTPLKLAISALCVLSLTACQPTD
-88 SNAAN
+88 SSSAN
-93 KDSNIQQ
+93 KNDVNADKQDKALSAERSQ
-100 NSSSQV
+100 N
-106 LNSERIQTIEALAGV
+106 IEALAGV

-138 DTGISITSS
+138 DSGISITSA

-154 SNITASR
+154 SNLTALR

-169 AFFRQPWVIAPAST
+169 AFFQQPWVIAPAST

-209 APLTSEDDADSLL
+209 APMSSKDDADSLL
-222 IRLAMP
+222 IRLSMP
-228 ATTNK
+228 ATTDE
-233 QRQQLQNSLIEKVVH
+233 QRQQLQDSLIEKVVH

-263 PAEARIAVEWRD
+263 PAEARIAVQWTD
-275 KPVTFAD
+275 MPVTFAD
-282 GHVETLRA
+282 GYVETLRA
-290 PTFNLTNPGYGPFDD
+290 PSFKLTKPGYGAFDN
-305 ELMVSPRIALPM
+305 EMMVSPRVALPM
-317 IGLGLLEQIPDADI
+317 IGLGLLEQIPDDDI
-331 KKQAIKANNAD
+331 KKQAVNNNST
-342 SDIKGKFN
+342 SDISGKFN
-350 WVMDPQTGKV
+350 WVMDPQTGKH
-360 ALGRFGWKAGQTKLL
+360 ALGRFGWKAGQTKLI

-383 EDMGLTSNIRPN
+383 EDMGLTSNIRPH
-395 ESCMPTQT
+395 ESCMPSQT
-403 ACLNAT
+403 ACINAT

-423 VNDEVAKF
+423 VNDEIAKF

-445 NADDKIVLAGKKRF
+445 NADDKLVLAGKKRF

-467 HTPRYQLPKTDDDHI
+467 HTPRYQLPKTDDDHL

-497 HDMGDELA
+497 HDMGDALA
-505 DRTIAGKLPSKGL
+505 DRTIAGKLPAKDA

-567 EAMKQQQKVLKLD
+567 EAERQRQKVLKLD

-591 MSL
+591 KSL

>member
-1 MSEYAATTNRLEVD
+1 MKAIYPKSSVFLLPSAIIQNLPSKLALLMMGAAALSACQPTDSVSNDTSNSEHAANASEDEHPLTSERVD
-15 NFIARDF
+15 N
-22 NDSIRELRYS
+22 
-32 MHIKKFSTAKPLF
+32 
-45 TSHSSFIPKP
+45 
-55 INTSIS
+55 
-61 MSTPL
+61 
-66 ILSLALI
+66 
-73 VALSVSGCQPNKETD
+73 
-88 SNAAN
+88 
-93 KDSNIQQ
+93 
-100 NSSSQV
+100 
-106 LNSERIQTIEALAGV
+106 IEALAGV

-126 ASFDPQE
+126 VSFDPQE

-138 DTGISITSS
+138 DSGISITSA

-154 SNITASR
+154 SNLTASR

-169 AFFRQPWVIAPAST
+169 AFFKQPWVVAPAST

-199 SCHVKDGRGH
+199 SCHIKDGRGH
-209 APLTSEDDADSLL
+209 APMTADDDADSLL
-222 IRLAMP
+222 LRLSMP
-228 ATTNK
+228 ATTDE
-233 QRQQLQNSLIEKVVH
+233 QRQQLQDSLIEKVVH

-263 PAEARIAVEWRD
+263 PAEARIAVQWTD

-282 GHVETLRA
+282 GHIETLRA
-290 PTFNLTNPGYGPFDD
+290 PTFNLTNPGYGAFD
-305 ELMVSPRIALPM
+305 EAMMVSPRVALPM
-317 IGLGLLEQIPDADI
+317 IGLGLLEQIPDDDI
-331 KKQAIKANNAD
+331 KKQANDNSN
-342 SDIKGKFN
+342 SDISGKFN
-350 WVMDPQTGKV
+350 WVMDPQTGKR
-360 ALGRFGWKAGQTKLL
+360 ALGRFGWKAGQTKLI

-383 EDMGLTSNIRPN
+383 EDMGLTSNIRPH

-403 ACLNAT
+403 VCLNAT

-423 VNDEVAKF
+423 VNDDVAKF

-445 NADDKIVLAGKKRF
+445 NADDKLVLAGKKRF

-467 HTPRYQLPKTDDDHI
+467 HTPRYQLPKTDDDHL

-497 HDMGDELA
+497 HDMGDALA
-505 DRTIAGKLPSKGL
+505 DRTIAGKLPPKDA

-533 LWGIGLAQTVDPQ
+533 LWGVGLAQTVDPQ

-567 EAMKQQQKVLKLD
+567 EAEKQQQQVLKLD

-591 MSL
+591 KSL

>member
-1 MSEYAATTNRLEVD
+1 MKAIYTKSSAYL
-15 NFIARDF
+15 
-22 NDSIRELRYS
+22 
-32 MHIKKFSTAKPLF
+32 FS
-45 TSHSSFIPKP
+45 SSAIQNLPSK
-55 INTSIS
+55 
-61 MSTPL
+61 
-66 ILSLALI
+66 LALMLI
-73 VALSVSGCQPNKETD
+73 GTVALSACQPTD
-88 SNAAN
+88 SV
-93 KDSNIQQ
+93 SNETSDNESTISTSEKNQP
-100 NSSSQV
+100 
-106 LNSERIQTIEALAGV
+106 LTSERVGNIEALAGV

-126 ASFDPQE
+126 VSFDPQE

-138 DTGISITSS
+138 DSGISITSA

-154 SNITASR
+154 SNLTASR

-169 AFFRQPWVIAPAST
+169 AFFKQPWVVAPAST

-209 APLTSEDDADSLL
+209 APMTADDDADSLL
-222 IRLAMP
+222 LRLSMP
-228 ATTNK
+228 ATTEE
-233 QRQQLQNSLIEKVVH
+233 QRQQLQDSLIEKVVH

-263 PAEARIAVEWRD
+263 PAEARIAVQWTD

-290 PTFNLTNPGYGPFDD
+290 PTFNLTNPGYGAFDD
-305 ELMVSPRIALPM
+305 AMMVSPRVALPM
-317 IGLGLLEQIPDADI
+317 IGLGLLEQIPDDDI
-331 KKQAIKANNAD
+331 KKQASDSNN
-342 SDIKGKFN
+342 SDISGKFN
-350 WVMDPQTGKV
+350 WVMDPQTGKH
-360 ALGRFGWKAGQTKLL
+360 ALGRFGWKAGQTKLI

-383 EDMGLTSNIRPN
+383 EDMGLTSNIRPH

-423 VNDEVAKF
+423 VNDDVAKF

-445 NADDKIVLAGKKRF
+445 NADDKLVLAGKKRF

-467 HTPRYQLPKTDDDHI
+467 HTPRYQLPKTDDDHL

-497 HDMGDELA
+497 HDMGDALA
-505 DRTIAGKLPSKGL
+505 DRTIAGKLPPKDA

-533 LWGIGLAQTVDPQ
+533 LWGVGLAQIVDPQ

-567 EAMKQQQKVLKLD
+567 EAEKQQQQVLKLD

-591 MSL
+591 KSL

>member
-1 MSEYAATTNRLEVD
+1 MSTDKSCNRGNKLAVSMMAAL
-15 NFIARDF
+15 
-22 NDSIRELRYS
+22 
-32 MHIKKFSTAKPLF
+32 
-45 TSHSSFIPKP
+45 
-55 INTSIS
+55 SIS
-61 MSTPL
+61 ACQPTVSD
-66 ILSLALI
+66 SE
-73 VALSVSGCQPNKETD
+73 ALS
-88 SNAAN
+88 
-93 KDSNIQQ
+93 
-100 NSSSQV
+100 
-106 LNSERIQTIEALAGV
+106 SERLQTIETLAGI

-126 ASFDPQE
+126 ATFDPQE

-138 DTGISITSS
+138 DTGITIASS

-154 SNITASR
+154 SNLTASR
-161 KGSFFIGN
+161 KGNFFIGN
-169 AFFRQPWVIAPAST
+169 AFFMQPWVAAPAST

-199 SCHVKDGRGH
+199 SCHIKDGRGH
-209 APLTSEDDADSLL
+209 APLTSEDDSDSLL

-228 ATTNK
+228 AQTAEQK
-233 QRQQLQNSLIEKVVH
+233 QQLKDSLIEKVVH
-248 PMYGG
+248 PNYGG
-253 QLQDRGIQGV
+253 QLQDRGVQGV
-263 PAEARIAVEWRD
+263 PAEARIQVTWTD

-282 GHVETLRA
+282 GHIETLRA
-290 PTFNLTNPGYGPFDD
+290 PTFNLTNPGYGAFDD

-331 KKQAIKANNAD
+331 KRQAD
-342 SDIKGKFN
+342 SSGKNGIYGKFN
-350 WVMDPQTGKV
+350 LAMDPKTGKV

-383 EDMGLTSNIRPN
+383 EDMGLTSNIRPH
-395 ESCMPTQT
+395 ESCMPSQT

-409 TGADEQGNGKPPVE
+409 TGADEQGNGKLAVE
-423 VNDEVAKF
+423 VSDDITKF

-445 NADDKIVLAGKKRF
+445 DAESEIVLAGKQRF
-459 YDMGCQSC
+459 YEIGCQSC
-467 HTPRYQLPKTDDDHI
+467 HTPRYVLPKTDDDHL

-505 DRTIAGKLPSKGL
+505 DRTIAGKLPPKNA

-533 LWGIGLAQTVDPQ
+533 LWGIGLAQTVDSQ

-567 EAMKQQQKVLKLD
+567 EAEAQKQKVLKLD

-591 MSL
+591 KSL

>member
-1 MSEYAATTNRLEVD
+1 MYSIKAKTGMQTASFHSLSMRYTSPLS
-15 NFIARDF
+15 IA
-22 NDSIRELRYS
+22 
-32 MHIKKFSTAKPLF
+32 
-45 TSHSSFIPKP
+45 
-55 INTSIS
+55 
-61 MSTPL
+61 
-66 ILSLALI
+66 LAVLC
-73 VALSVSGCQPNKETD
+73 VLSVTACQSKND
-88 SNAAN
+88 DNQAQAVSA
-93 KDSNIQQ
+93 
-100 NSSSQV
+100 
-106 LNSERIQTIEALAGV
+106 ERIQTIEALAGV
-121 PMQQL
+121 SMQQL
-126 ASFDPQE
+126 ADFDAQE

-138 DTGISITSS
+138 DTGISISSS

-154 SNITASR
+154 SNLPASR

-209 APLTSEDDADSLL
+209 APLTAESDADSLL

-228 ATTNK
+228 ATTDE
-233 QRQQLQNSLIEKVVH
+233 QRKQLQNSLIEKVAH
-248 PMYGG
+248 PIYGG

-263 PAEARIAVEWRD
+263 PPEAHIAVQWTD
-275 KPVTFAD
+275 KAVTFAD
-282 GHVETLRA
+282 GHVETLRQ
-290 PTFNLTNPGYGPFDD
+290 PTFKLTKPGYGAFDD
-305 ELMVSPRIALPM
+305 DLMVSPRIALPM

-331 KKQAIKANNAD
+331 KKQAVSNQKFAD
-342 SDIKGKFN
+342 KNGSLIRGKFN
-350 WVMDPQTGKV
+350 LAMDPQTGKV
-360 ALGRFGWKAGQTKLL
+360 GLGRFGWKAGQTKLV

-383 EDMGLTSNIRPN
+383 EDMGLTSRIRPT
-395 ESCMPTQT
+395 ESCTPMQT
-403 ACLNAT
+403 ACLKAT
-409 TGADEQGNGKPPVE
+409 TGADDQGDGKPPVE
-423 VNDEVAKF
+423 VSDDVVKF

-445 NADDKIVLAGKKRF
+445 NAEDKLVLAGKKRF

-497 HDMGDELA
+497 HDMGDNLA
-505 DRTIAGKLPSKGL
+505 DRTIAGKLPPKSA

-567 EAMKQQQKVLKLD
+567 EAAKQQQQVLKLD
-580 KQGRAELNAFL
+580 KKGRAELNAFL
-591 MSL
+591 NSL

>member
-1 MSEYAATTNRLEVD
+1 M
-15 NFIARDF
+15 
-22 NDSIRELRYS
+22 
-32 MHIKKFSTAKPLF
+32 
-45 TSHSSFIPKP
+45 
-55 INTSIS
+55 
-61 MSTPL
+61 
-66 ILSLALI
+66 LSLSA
-73 VALSVSGCQPNKETD
+73 CQPSSTDDTANNNDNKAQD
-88 SNAAN
+88 S
-93 KDSNIQQ
+93 SYLQ
-100 NSSSQV
+100 N
-106 LNSERIQTIEALAGV
+106 LTPERTQTIEALAGV

-126 ASFDPQE
+126 ASFDAQE

-138 DTGISITSS
+138 DTGISITTS

-169 AFFRQPWVIAPAST
+169 AFFRQPWVVAPAST

-199 SCHVKDGRGH
+199 SCHIKDGRGH
-209 APLTSEDDADSLL
+209 APTRSDDDADSLL

-228 ATTNK
+228 ATTEA
-233 QRQQLQNSLIEKVVH
+233 QRQTLKDSLIEKVVP

-253 QLQDRGIQGV
+253 QLQDRGVQGV
-263 PAEARIAVEWRD
+263 PAEARIVVQWSD
-275 KPVTFAD
+275 NPVTFAD

-290 PTFNLTNPGYGPFDD
+290 PTFNLTKPGYGPFDD
-305 ELMVSPRIALPM
+305 ALMVSPRVALPM
-317 IGLGLLEQIPDADI
+317 IGLGLLEQIPDDDI
-331 KKQAIKANNAD
+331 KKQAINANEAN
-342 SDIKGKFN
+342 SDISGKFN
-350 WVMDPQTGKV
+350 MVMDPQTGKV
-360 ALGRFGWKAGQTKLL
+360 ALGRFGWKAGQTKLI

-383 EDMGLTSNIRPN
+383 EDMGLTSNIRPH
-395 ESCMPTQT
+395 ESCMPAQT
-403 ACLNAT
+403 ACVNAT

-445 NADDKIVLAGKKRF
+445 NAEDKLVLAGKKRF

-467 HTPRYQLPKTDDDHI
+467 HTPRYQLPKTDDDHL

-497 HDMGDELA
+497 HDMGDGLA
-505 DRTIAGKLPSKGL
+505 DRTIAGKLPSKDL

-567 EAMKQQQKVLKLD
+567 EAEKQKQKVLKLD
-580 KQGRAELNAFL
+580 KQGRNELNAFL
-591 MSL
+591 KSL

>member
-1 MSEYAATTNRLEVD
+1 MNTSTVLKVKNFVSPSSFLLIKNKPSRLTLGILCALSLTACQPTDNVVD
-15 NFIARDF
+15 NAAQTEKNPAIA
-22 NDSIRELRYS
+22 
-32 MHIKKFSTAKPLF
+32 P
-45 TSHSSFIPKP
+45 
-55 INTSIS
+55 
-61 MSTPL
+61 
-66 ILSLALI
+66 
-73 VALSVSGCQPNKETD
+73 
-88 SNAAN
+88 
-93 KDSNIQQ
+93 
-100 NSSSQV
+100 
-106 LNSERIQTIEALAGV
+106 ERVHTIETLAGV
-121 PMQQL
+121 SMQQL

-138 DTGISITSS
+138 DTGLSISSA

-154 SNITASR
+154 SNLPASR
-161 KGSFFIGN
+161 KGNFFIGN
-169 AFFRQPWVIAPAST
+169 AFFKQPWVIAPAST

-199 SCHVKDGRGH
+199 SCHIKDGRGH
-209 APLTSEDDADSLL
+209 APLNAEDDADSLL

-228 ATTNK
+228 ATTDE
-233 QRQQLQNSLIEKVVH
+233 QRQQLQNSLIEKVAH

-263 PAEARIAVEWRD
+263 PAEARISVQWTD

-290 PTFNLTNPGYGPFDD
+290 PTFTLTKPGYGAFDD
-305 ELMVSPRIALPM
+305 ALMVSPRVALPM
-317 IGLGLLEQIPDADI
+317 IGLGLLEQIPDD
-331 KKQAIKANNAD
+331 AIKNQAMKANG
-342 SDIKGKFN
+342 DISGKFN
-350 WVMDPQTGKV
+350 WVMDPQTGKH
-360 ALGRFGWKAGQTKLL
+360 ALGRFGWKAGQTKLI

-383 EDMGLTSNIRPN
+383 EDMGLTSNIRPH
-395 ESCMPTQT
+395 ESCMPMQT
-403 ACLNAT
+403 ACMNAA
-409 TGADEQGNGKPPVE
+409 TGADEQGSGKPPVE

-445 NADDKIVLAGKKRF
+445 NADDQLVLAGKKRF
-459 YDMGCQSC
+459 YDMGCQNC
-467 HTPRYQLPKTDDDHI
+467 HTPRYELPTTDDDHL

-497 HDMGDELA
+497 HDMGDDLS
-505 DRTIAGKLPSKGL
+505 DRTIVGKLPPKTA

-567 EAMKQQQKVLKLD
+567 EAQKQQESVLKLD

-591 MSL
+591 KSL

>member
-1 MSEYAATTNRLEVD
+1 MS
-15 NFIARDF
+15 
-22 NDSIRELRYS
+22 SI
-32 MHIKKFSTAKPLF
+32 HTK
-45 TSHSSFIPKP
+45 SSAF
-55 INTSIS
+55 
-61 MSTPL
+61 
-66 ILSLALI
+66 
-73 VALSVSGCQPNKETD
+73 SVSFLPTQRTARKLVLTVAGAIAISACQPTD
-88 SNAAN
+88 STSDSASTN
-93 KDSNIQQ
+93 KNTNDTAVASGEGG
-100 NSSSQV
+100 SA
-106 LNSERIQTIEALAGV
+106 LTPKRTQTVEALAGV

-126 ASFDPQE
+126 VTFDPQE

-154 SNITASR
+154 SNLSASR

-169 AFFRQPWVIAPAST
+169 AFFRQPWVVAPAST

-199 SCHVKDGRGH
+199 SCHIKDGRGH
-209 APLTSEDDADSLL
+209 APMSSEDDADSLL

-228 ATTNK
+228 ATTDEE
-233 QRQQLQNSLIEKVVH
+233 RAQLQNSLIEKVVH

-263 PAEARIAVEWRD
+263 PAEARIAVQWTD

-290 PTFNLTNPGYGPFDD
+290 PTFHLTNPGYGAFDD
-305 ELMVSPRIALPM
+305 QMMVSPRVALPM
-317 IGLGLLEQIPDADI
+317 IGLGLLEQIPDDDI
-331 KKQAIKANNAD
+331 KKQAVDNDSAD
-342 SDIKGKFN
+342 ISGKFN
-350 WVMDPQTGKV
+350 WVMDPQTGKT

-383 EDMGLTSNIRPN
+383 EDMGLTSNIRPH
-395 ESCMPTQT
+395 ESCMPAQT
-403 ACLNAT
+403 ACVNAT
-409 TGADEQGNGKPPVE
+409 TGADEQGGGKPPVE

-445 NADDKIVLAGKKRF
+445 HAEDELVLAGKKRF

-467 HTPRYQLPKTDDDHI
+467 HTPRYQLPKTDDDHL

-505 DRTIAGKLPSKGL
+505 DRTIAGKLPPKDA

-567 EAMKQQQKVLKLD
+567 EAEKQKQNVFQLD
-580 KQGRAELNAFL
+580 KQGRAELTAFL
-591 MSL
+591 QSL

>member
-1 MSEYAATTNRLEVD
+1 MRTNMSTNSSNVSSTEPVLKESLWFQQPSSLSSSKIALILFSALSITACQQSD
-15 NFIARDF
+15 NASAS
-22 NDSIRELRYS
+22 NDSMADE
-32 MHIKKFSTAKPLF
+32 ST
-45 TSHSSFIPKP
+45 
-55 INTSIS
+55 
-61 MSTPL
+61 
-66 ILSLALI
+66 LAL
-73 VALSVSGCQPNKETD
+73 ST
-88 SNAAN
+88 
-93 KDSNIQQ
+93 
-100 NSSSQV
+100 
-106 LNSERIQTIEALAGV
+106 ERTQTIETLAGV
-121 PMQQL
+121 PMQTL
-126 ASFDPQE
+126 ATFDPQE

-138 DTGISITSS
+138 DTGITITSS

-154 SNITASR
+154 SNLSASR
-161 KGSFFIGN
+161 KGNFFIGN
-169 AFFRQPWVIAPAST
+169 AFFKQPWVIAPAST

-209 APLTSEDDADSLL
+209 APMTSEDDADSLL

-228 ATTNK
+228 ATTDEE
-233 QRQQLQNSLIEKVVH
+233 RQLLEQSLIEKVAH

-263 PAEARIAVEWRD
+263 PAEARIAVTWTD
-275 KPVTFAD
+275 KPVTFTD

-290 PTFNLTNPGYGPFDD
+290 PTFNLTNPGYGDFDD

-331 KKQAIKANNAD
+331 KKQAD
-342 SDIKGKFN
+342 SDDNNNDGIRGKFN
-350 WVMDPQTGKV
+350 WVMDPQTGKT

-383 EDMGLTSNIRPN
+383 EDMGLTSKIRPN
-395 ESCMPTQT
+395 ESCTPLQT

-409 TGADEQGNGKPPVE
+409 TGADDQGDGKPPVE
-423 VNDEVAKF
+423 VSDEVAKF

-445 NADDKIVLAGKKRF
+445 EADSELVLAGKKRF

-467 HTPRYQLPKTDDDHI
+467 HTPRYQLPKTDDDHL

-497 HDMGDELA
+497 HDMGDDLA
-505 DRTIAGKLPSKGL
+505 DRTIAGKLPPKTA

-567 EAMKQQQKVLKLD
+567 EAKNQQQKVLKLD
-580 KQGRAELNAFL
+580 KEGRAELNAFL
-591 MSL
+591 KSL

>member
-1 MSEYAATTNRLEVD
+1 MNTTMNTTNI
-15 NFIARDF
+15 F
-22 NDSIRELRYS
+22 
-32 MHIKKFSTAKPLF
+32 KAKTP
-45 TSHSSFIPKP
+45 TSFYASFVSKTTLLKP
-55 INTSIS
+55 TLGI
-61 MSTPL
+61 L
-66 ILSLALI
+66 CVLSLSACQPTD
-73 VALSVSGCQPNKETD
+73 SVSDDISENEK
-88 SNAAN
+88 SAINNADN
-93 KDSNIQQ
+93 PT
-100 NSSSQV
+100 
-106 LNSERIQTIEALAGV
+106 LTPERLQTIETLAGV

-133 IKQGG
+133 VKQGG
-138 DTGISITSS
+138 DTGISISS
-147 ESYSKPS
+147 AESYSKPS
-154 SNITASR
+154 SNLTASR
-161 KGSFFIGN
+161 KGHFFIGN

-209 APLTSEDDADSLL
+209 APMTSDDDADSLL

-228 ATTNK
+228 ATTDE

-263 PAEARIAVEWRD
+263 PAEARIAVQWTD

-290 PTFNLTNPGYGPFDD
+290 PTFNLTKPGYGAFDD
-305 ELMVSPRIALPM
+305 DLMVSPRVALPM
-317 IGLGLLEQIPDADI
+317 IGLGLLEQIPDEAI
-331 KKQAIKANNAD
+331 KKQAVDNKNSTNG
-342 SDIKGKFN
+342 DISGKFN
-350 WVMDPQTGKV
+350 WVMDPQTGKH
-360 ALGRFGWKAGQTKLL
+360 ALGRFGWKAGQTKLI

-383 EDMGLTSNIRPN
+383 EDMGLTSNIRPH

-403 ACLNAT
+403 ACMNAT

-445 NADDKIVLAGKKRF
+445 DADDTLVLAGKKRF

-467 HTPRYQLPKTDDDHI
+467 HTPRYQLPKTDDDHL

-497 HDMGDELA
+497 HDMGDDLA
-505 DRTIAGKLPSKGL
+505 DRTIAGKLPAKNI

-567 EAMKQQQKVLKLD
+567 EAQKQQQKVLKLD
-580 KQGRAELNAFL
+580 KQGRSELNAFL
-591 MSL
+591 QSL

>member
-1 MSEYAATTNRLEVD
+1 MN
-15 NFIARDF
+15 
-22 NDSIRELRYS
+22 
-32 MHIKKFSTAKPLF
+32 IKKA
-45 TSHSSFIPKP
+45 
-55 INTSIS
+55 INVKKTK
-61 MSTPL
+61 
-66 ILSLALI
+66 
-73 VALSVSGCQPNKETD
+73 LSVSLCYSAKLRTAPSTLAFGVLCALSISACQPTD
-88 SNAAN
+88 SVSDSESNAK
-93 KDSNIQQ
+93 KDNQP
-100 NSSSQV
+100 SQA
-106 LNSERIQTIEALAGV
+106 LPAERVQTIEGLAGV
-121 PMQQL
+121 PMQAL
-126 ASFDPQE
+126 ATFDPQE

-138 DTGISITSS
+138 DTGITITSA

-154 SNITASR
+154 SNLTASR

-169 AFFRQPWVIAPAST
+169 AFFRQPWVVAPAST

-199 SCHVKDGRGH
+199 SCHIKDGRGH
-209 APLTSEDDADSLL
+209 APMTAKDDADSLL

-228 ATTNK
+228 ANTDA
-233 QRQQLQNSLIEKVVH
+233 QRQQLQDSMIEKVAH
-248 PMYGG
+248 PIYGG

-263 PAEARIAVEWRD
+263 PAEARIAVQWTD

-290 PTFNLTNPGYGPFDD
+290 PIFNLTKPGYGAFDD
-305 ELMVSPRIALPM
+305 ELMVSPRVALPM

-331 KKQAIKANNAD
+331 KKQAFNHNKAANTNKTAD
-342 SDIKGKFN
+342 KNDDGIRGKFN
-350 WVMDPQTGKV
+350 WVMDPQTGKH

-395 ESCMPTQT
+395 ESCTAAQT
-403 ACLNAT
+403 ACLEAV
-409 TGADEQGNGKPPVE
+409 TGADEQGNGKPSVE

-431 VEFYTRNLAVPHRR
+431 VEFYTRNLAVPNRR
-445 NADDKIVLAGKKRF
+445 NADDATVLAGKKRF

-467 HTPRYQLPKTDDDHI
+467 HTPRYQLPKTDDDHL

-497 HDMGDELA
+497 HDMGDDLA
-505 DRTIAGKLPSKGL
+505 DRTITGKLPSKQA

-567 EAMKQQQKVLKLD
+567 EAATQQQKVLKLD

-591 MSL
+591 HSL

>member
-1 MSEYAATTNRLEVD
+1 MNTTNI
-15 NFIARDF
+15 F
-22 NDSIRELRYS
+22 
-32 MHIKKFSTAKPLF
+32 KAKTPA
-45 TSHSSFIPKP
+45 SFYASFVSKTTLLKP
-55 INTSIS
+55 TLGI
-61 MSTPL
+61 L
-66 ILSLALI
+66 CVLSLSACQPTD
-73 VALSVSGCQPNKETD
+73 SVSD
-88 SNAAN
+88 
-93 KDSNIQQ
+93 DI
-100 NSSSQV
+100 
-106 LNSERIQTIEALAGV
+106 SENEKSAINNGDNPTLTPERLQTIETLAGV

-133 IKQGG
+133 VKQGG
-138 DTGISITSS
+138 DTGISISS
-147 ESYSKPS
+147 AESYSKPS
-154 SNITASR
+154 SNLTASR
-161 KGSFFIGN
+161 KGHFFIGN

-209 APLTSEDDADSLL
+209 APMTSDDDADSLL

-228 ATTNK
+228 ATTDE

-263 PAEARIAVEWRD
+263 PAEARIMVQWTD

-282 GHVETLRA
+282 GHIETLRA
-290 PTFNLTNPGYGPFDD
+290 PTFNLTKPGYGAFDD
-305 ELMVSPRIALPM
+305 DLMVSPRVALPM
-317 IGLGLLEQIPDADI
+317 IGLGLLEQIPDEAI
-331 KKQAIKANNAD
+331 KKQAVDNKNSTNG
-342 SDIKGKFN
+342 DISGKFN
-350 WVMDPQTGKV
+350 WVMDPQTGKH
-360 ALGRFGWKAGQTKLL
+360 ALGRFGWKAGQTKLI

-383 EDMGLTSNIRPN
+383 EDMGLTSNIRPH

-403 ACLNAT
+403 ACMNAT
-409 TGADEQGNGKPPVE
+409 TGADEQGNGKSPVE

-445 NADDKIVLAGKKRF
+445 DADDTLVLAGKKRF

-467 HTPRYQLPKTDDDHI
+467 HTPRYQLPKTDDDHL

-497 HDMGDELA
+497 HDMGDDLA
-505 DRTIAGKLPSKGL
+505 DRTIAGKLPAKNI

-567 EAMKQQQKVLKLD
+567 EAQKQQQKVLKLD
-580 KQGRAELNAFL
+580 KQGRSELNAFL
-591 MSL
+591 QSL

>member
-1 MSEYAATTNRLEVD
+1 MKAIYTKSSA
-15 NFIARDF
+15 FPF
-22 NDSIRELRYS
+22 SSSIIQNLPS
-32 MHIKKFSTAKPLF
+32 K
-45 TSHSSFIPKP
+45 
-55 INTSIS
+55 
-61 MSTPL
+61 
-66 ILSLALI
+66 LALMM
-73 VALSVSGCQPNKETD
+73 VGTVVLSACQPADSVSNETSDNESVASTKEKAQPLT
-88 SNAAN
+88 
-93 KDSNIQQ
+93 
-100 NSSSQV
+100 
-106 LNSERIQTIEALAGV
+106 SERAENIEALAGV

-126 ASFDPQE
+126 ISFDPQE

-138 DTGISITSS
+138 DSGISITSA

-154 SNITASR
+154 SNLTASR

-169 AFFRQPWVIAPAST
+169 AFFKQPWVVAPAST

-199 SCHVKDGRGH
+199 SCHIKDGRGH
-209 APLTSEDDADSLL
+209 APMSADDDADSLL
-222 IRLAMP
+222 LRLSMP
-228 ATTNK
+228 ATTDE
-233 QRQQLQNSLIEKVVH
+233 QRQQLQDSLIEKVVH

-253 QLQDRGIQGV
+253 QLQDRGIQGI
-263 PAEARIAVEWRD
+263 PAEARIAVQWTD

-290 PTFNLTNPGYGPFDD
+290 PTFNLTNPGYGAFDD
-305 ELMVSPRIALPM
+305 AMMVSPRVALPM
-317 IGLGLLEQIPDADI
+317 IGLGLLEQIPDDDI
-331 KKQAIKANNAD
+331 KKQANNKNN
-342 SDIKGKFN
+342 SDISGKFN
-350 WVMDPQTGKV
+350 WVMDPQTGKR
-360 ALGRFGWKAGQTKLL
+360 ALGRFGWKAGQTKLI

-383 EDMGLTSNIRPN
+383 EDMGLTSNIRPH

-423 VNDEVAKF
+423 VNDDVAKF

-445 NADDKIVLAGKKRF
+445 NADDKLVLAGKKRF

-467 HTPRYQLPKTDDDHI
+467 HTPRYQLPKTDDDHL

-497 HDMGDELA
+497 HDMGDALA
-505 DRTIAGKLPSKGL
+505 DRTIAGKLPPKDT

-533 LWGIGLAQTVDPQ
+533 LWGVGLAQTVDPQ

-567 EAMKQQQKVLKLD
+567 EAEKQQQQVLKLD
-580 KQGRAELNAFL
+580 KQGRAELNTFL
-591 MSL
+591 KSL

>member
-1 MSEYAATTNRLEVD
+1 MNAIPATKD
-15 NFIARDF
+15 
-22 NDSIRELRYS
+22 
-32 MHIKKFSTAKPLF
+32 K
-45 TSHSSFIPKP
+45 SSV
-55 INTSIS
+55 SLHAS
-61 MSTPL
+61 L
-66 ILSLALI
+66 LSKNALLKI
-73 VALSVSGCQPNKETD
+73 ALSTLCLLPLTACQPTD
-88 SNAAN
+88 GTADN
-93 KDSNIQQ
+93 KDSISADKQDKALSAERSQ
-100 NSSSQV
+100 N
-106 LNSERIQTIEALAGV
+106 IEALAGV

-138 DTGISITSS
+138 DTGISITSA

-154 SNITASR
+154 SNLTASR

-169 AFFRQPWVIAPAST
+169 AFFQQPWVVAPAST

-199 SCHVKDGRGH
+199 SCHIKDGRGH
-209 APLTSEDDADSLL
+209 APMSSEDDADSLL

-228 ATTNK
+228 ATNDE
-233 QRQQLQNSLIEKVVH
+233 QRQQLQDSLIEKVVH

-263 PAEARIAVEWRD
+263 PAEARIAVQWTD

-282 GHVETLRA
+282 GYVETLRA
-290 PTFNLTNPGYGPFDD
+290 PTFNLIKPGYGAFDD

-317 IGLGLLEQIPDADI
+317 IGLGLLEQIPDEDI
-331 KKQAIKANNAD
+331 KKQAVRNNKNSTD
-342 SDIKGKFN
+342 KENGGVSGKFN
-350 WVMDPQTGKV
+350 WVMDPQTSKH
-360 ALGRFGWKAGQTKLL
+360 ALGRFGWKAGQTKLI

-383 EDMGLTSNIRPN
+383 EDMGLTSNIRPH
-395 ESCMPTQT
+395 ESCMPSQT
-403 ACLNAT
+403 ACIKAT
-409 TGADEQGNGKPPVE
+409 TGADEQGKGKPPVE
-423 VNDEVAKF
+423 VNDEVVKF

-445 NADDKIVLAGKKRF
+445 NADDKLVLAGKKRF

-467 HTPRYQLPKTDDDHI
+467 HTPRYQLPKTDDDHL

-497 HDMGDELA
+497 HDMGDDLA
-505 DRTIAGKLPSKGL
+505 DRTIAGKLPAKDA

-533 LWGIGLAQTVDPQ
+533 LWGIGLAQTVDSQ

-567 EAMKQQQKVLKLD
+567 EAEKQRQKVLKLD
-580 KQGRAELNAFL
+580 KQGRTELDAFL
-591 MSL
+591 KSL

>member
-1 MSEYAATTNRLEVD
+1 MNTKDVL
-15 NFIARDF
+15 
-22 NDSIRELRYS
+22 
-32 MHIKKFSTAKPLF
+32 KAKQPALF
-45 TSHSSFIPKP
+45 YSSFINKSVPAKLTLGV
-55 INTSIS
+55 IFT
-61 MSTPL
+61 L
-66 ILSLALI
+66 FLSA
-73 VALSVSGCQPNKETD
+73 CQPTDGVSDDAAINKEGAVD
-88 SNAAN
+88 HQALAP
-93 KDSNIQQ
+93 
-100 NSSSQV
+100 
-106 LNSERIQTIEALAGV
+106 ERRQTIEALAGV
-121 PMQQL
+121 PLQQL
-126 ASFDPQE
+126 VSFDPQE

-138 DTGISITSS
+138 DTGISISS
-147 ESYSKPS
+147 AESYSKPS
-154 SNITASR
+154 SNLTASR

-209 APLTSEDDADSLL
+209 APMSIDDDADSLL

-228 ATTNK
+228 ATTDE
-233 QRQQLQNSLIEKVVH
+233 QRQQLQNSLIEKVAH

-263 PAEARIAVEWRD
+263 PAEARIAVQWTD
-275 KPVTFAD
+275 KTVTFTD

-290 PTFNLTNPGYGPFDD
+290 PTFNLTKPGYGPFDD
-305 ELMVSPRIALPM
+305 ELMVSPRVALPM
-317 IGLGLLEQIPDADI
+317 IGLGLLEQIPDEDI
-331 KKQAIKANNAD
+331 KKQATDNNNN
-342 SDIKGKFN
+342 SDISGKFN
-350 WVMDPQTGKV
+350 WVMDPQTGKH

-383 EDMGLTSNIRPN
+383 EDMGLTSNIRPH

-403 ACLNAT
+403 ACVKAT
-409 TGADEQGNGKPPVE
+409 TGADEQGDGRPPVE

-445 NADDKIVLAGKKRF
+445 NADDKLVLAGKKRF

-467 HTPRYQLPKTDDDHI
+467 HTPRYQLPKTDDDHL

-497 HDMGDELA
+497 HDMGDDLA
-505 DRTIAGKLPSKGL
+505 DRTIAGKLPPKDA

-567 EAMKQQQKVLKLD
+567 EAQEQQKKVLNLD

-591 MSL
+591 KSL